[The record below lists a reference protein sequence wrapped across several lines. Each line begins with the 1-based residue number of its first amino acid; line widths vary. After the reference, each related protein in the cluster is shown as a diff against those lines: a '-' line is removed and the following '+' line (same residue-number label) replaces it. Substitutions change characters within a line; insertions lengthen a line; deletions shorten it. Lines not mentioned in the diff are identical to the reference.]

1 MRQKSFNENFN
12 AQVSIKSKTGHKKGR
27 PGGLPWCAGGRLAL
41 GGLGGV
47 GAGFDALFVGGAA
60 GAFGAFAELLTH
72 GAVPF

>member
-1 MRQKSFNENFN
+1 MKISMPRFR
-12 AQVSIKSKTGHKKGR
+12 SKVKLGTKKGGR
-27 PGGLPWCAGGRLAL
+27 GASLGAPRGRLAL

>member
-1 MRQKSFNENFN
+1 M
-12 AQVSIKSKTGHKKGR
+12 KKGGR
-27 PGGLPWCAGGRLAL
+27 GGLPWCAGGRLALGGL